1 MDCVRGSSV
10 EGDELDPVRIERKE
24 IQRVHRTL
32 NPNRVIETKEK
43 KGGDSNSI
51 RITLKNPNP
60 KEIGRSRGKS
70 YQGFPAAVTT
80 ASAGWSTRRRL
91 ADAREE
97 NQKNRKDKNG
107 FNPFGSRQRKR
118 VFH

>member
-10 EGDELDPVRIERKE
+10 EGDELDLVRIERKE

-32 NPNRVIETKEK
+32 NPNRVIETQEK
-43 KGGDSNSI
+43 RGDSNLI

-60 KEIGRSRGKS
+60 KEIGRSGGKS

-80 ASAGWSTRRRL
+80 ASRGMEHPPPAC
-91 ADAREE
+91 
-97 NQKNRKDKNG
+97 
-107 FNPFGSRQRKR
+107 
-118 VFH
+118 

>member
-24 IQRVHRTL
+24 KQRVHRTL
-32 NPNRVIETKEK
+32 NPNRVIEKKEK
-43 KGGDSNSI
+43 KRRDSNSI

-60 KEIGRSRGKS
+60 KEIRRSGGKS

-80 ASAGWSTRRRL
+80 ALTRDGTPAAGLLTR
-91 ADAREE
+91 
-97 NQKNRKDKNG
+97 G
-107 FNPFGSRQRKR
+107 KR
-118 VFH
+118 IKRTEKIRMV